1 MSIIKHVTLQKI
13 VAHDFRY
20 DPHMLVTDVLF
31 FTAEEL
37 QALKEEFNHHQDK
50 IDQYLSL
57 LRDVEE
63 GPNDTHQSKRTCHKE
78 CKDHL
83 SISDQLSCI

>member
-1 MSIIKHVTLQKI
+1 
-13 VAHDFRY
+13 
-20 DPHMLVTDVLF
+20 MLVSNVLL

-50 IDQYLSL
+50 IDQYYSL
-57 LRDVEE
+57 MNDMEE
-63 GPNDTHQSKRTCHKE
+63 GPNDTHQSKLTCHKE

-83 SISDQLSCI
+83 SICDHLSCI

>member
-1 MSIIKHVTLQKI
+1 
-13 VAHDFRY
+13 
-20 DPHMLVTDVLF
+20 MLVSNVLF

-50 IDQYLSL
+50 IDQYFSL
-57 LRDVEE
+57 LKDMDE
-63 GPNDTHQSKRTCHKE
+63 GPNDTHHSKLTCHKE

-83 SISDQLSCI
+83 SICDHLSCIWGSSAQEIRPSQG